1 MFLGQESHDPEKSCE
16 KPQGTEST
24 AHTTVVEKGREG
36 NLALS
41 PDKAEVQDGLVGERG
56 GAEPLKEG
64 KNN

>member
-1 MFLGQESHDPEKSCE
+1 MILKSLVRSPRE
-16 KPQGTEST
+16 QSQPT

-41 PDKAEVQDGLVGERG
+41 PDKAEVRDGLVGERG
-56 GAEPLKEG
+56 GADPLKEG